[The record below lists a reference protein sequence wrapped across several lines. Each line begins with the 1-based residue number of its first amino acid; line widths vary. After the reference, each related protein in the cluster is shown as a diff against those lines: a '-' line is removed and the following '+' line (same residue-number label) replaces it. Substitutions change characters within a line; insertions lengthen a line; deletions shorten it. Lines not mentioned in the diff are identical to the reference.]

1 MSDFK
6 ITKDTYLS
14 ELLEKKPEAAYIL
27 MSYGMACVGCPASLM
42 ETVEEASMV
51 HGLNLDR
58 LMADLERL

>member
-6 ITKDTYLS
+6 VTKDTYLS
-14 ELLEKKPEAAYIL
+14 ELIEQKPEAAYIL

-51 HGLNLDR
+51 HGINLDR